1 MGYRNISILGST
13 GSIGTQTLDVI
24 SQSQNIKINYLT
36 TNSRI
41 DLLEEQCNAHIPKG
55 VVISDYD
62 AFKKFKSNTN
72 FKGEIHFGDE
82 GLDIVT
88 SDKSTDL
95 LISSLVGFAGVIPT
109 LNAINNNIDVAL
121 ANKETLVAAGE
132 IITKAA
138 KDNNVNIFPID
149 SEHSAIQQCL
159 TGEKMDEVEKIILTA
174 SGGPFLNT
182 SFDTFDTIT
191 VKDAL
196 NHPNWTMGSKVTID
210 SATLMNKGLEVIEA
224 YWLFGLSLT
233 EIDVIIHPQ
242 SIIHSMVQFK
252 DSSIKAQLG
261 IPDMK
266 VPIAYAINFPHHKPY
281 SFKRL
286 NLAEVGN
293 LSFFEPDYNKFPNLK
308 LAYDAL
314 EKGGTSCCV
323 LNAVNEVTVQNF
335 LDGKIGF
342 KSISE
347 INSLMLDKIESITNP
362 SIEEIIEADKN
373 ARIITNEYINSANGI
388 SK

>member
-1 MGYRNISILGST
+1 MEFKNISILGST

-41 DLLEEQCNAHIPKG
+41 DLLEEQCLNYSPKG
-55 VVISDYD
+55 VVVTDYD
-62 AFKKFKSNTN
+62 SFIKFKSSTN

-82 GLDIVT
+82 GLDLAST
-88 SDKSTDL
+88 DKSTSL
-95 LISSLVGFAGVIPT
+95 LVSSLVGFAGVIPT
-109 LNAINNNIDVAL
+109 LNAINNKIDVAL

-132 IITKAA
+132 IIMKAA
-138 KDNNVNIFPID
+138 KDNSVNIFPID

-174 SGGPFLNT
+174 SGGPFL
-182 SFDTFDTIT
+182 DTPFETFESIT

-196 NHPNWTMGSKVTID
+196 NHPNWTMGSKITID

-224 YWLFGLSLT
+224 YWLFGLPHD

-252 DSSIKAQLG
+252 DSSVKAQLG
-261 IPDMK
+261 LPDMK
-266 VPIAYAINFPHHKPY
+266 VPIAYALNFPHHKPY
-281 SFKRL
+281 SFKRM
-286 NLAEVGN
+286 NLAEIGT

-308 LAYDAL
+308 LAFNAL
-314 EKGGTSCCV
+314 AKGGTSCCI
-323 LNAVNEVTVQNF
+323 LNAVNEITVQKF
-335 LDGKIGF
+335 LDGKISF
-342 KSISE
+342 KSISD
-347 INSLMLDKIESITNP
+347 INSLMLDKIESTNNP
-362 SIEEIIEADKN
+362 SIQDIIEADKN